1 MTGAVAL
8 PAWPVRCGTFS
19 APTPLARK
27 ASMGAIDVRN
37 LARAAAAGDQHG
49 WDGLVERFGELVWS
63 TTRAYGLSP
72 GDGADAAQTTWLRL
86 AEQLGY
92 LEDQHERLGVW
103 LAATARRESLRLLGA
118 ARGATATAA
127 APPGP
132 AAEPTPDGVPGPG
145 AQGREALLWRVV
157 RELPENCRRLLRIL
171 LTVPPPSHE
180 EVSAALD
187 LPVAGIAAARD
198 ACLQDFRHRMSDF
211 SIRADAEDS

>member
-1 MTGAVAL
+1 
-8 PAWPVRCGTFS
+8 
-19 APTPLARK
+19 
-27 ASMGAIDVRN
+27 MGAIDVRD

-86 AEQLGY
+86 AEQLGHI
-92 LEDQHERLGVW
+92 EDQHERLGVW
-103 LAATARRESLRLLGA
+103 LATTARRESLRLLGA
-118 ARGATATAA
+118 ARGTIAAPAA

-132 AAEPTPDGVPGPG
+132 AGEPGPG
-145 AQGREALLWRVV
+145 DPGREALLWRVV
-157 RELPENCRRLLRIL
+157 RELPEHCRRLLRVL

-211 SIRADAEDS
+211 SIRADADDS

>member
-1 MTGAVAL
+1 
-8 PAWPVRCGTFS
+8 
-19 APTPLARK
+19 
-27 ASMGAIDVRN
+27 MGASIDVRD

-63 TTRAYGLSP
+63 TIRAYGLSP
-72 GDGADAAQTTWLRL
+72 GDDADAAQTTWLLL
-86 AEQLGY
+86 AEQLRH
-92 LEDQHERLGVW
+92 LQDQHERLGVW

-118 ARGATATAA
+118 ARAATAA
-127 APPGP
+127 PNSSLAPEP
-132 AAEPTPDGVPGPG
+132 AADAAG
-145 AQGREALLWRVV
+145 AQGRDALLWRVI
-157 RELPENCRRLLRIL
+157 RELPDHCRRLLRVL

-187 LPVAGIAAARD
+187 LPVAGIPAARD

>member
-1 MTGAVAL
+1 
-8 PAWPVRCGTFS
+8 
-19 APTPLARK
+19 
-27 ASMGAIDVRN
+27 MGAIDVRD

-86 AEQLGY
+86 AEQLRH

-118 ARGATATAA
+118 ARGATAAAPSGPAA
-127 APPGP
+127 APT
-132 AAEPTPDGVPGPG
+132 ADVPGAG
-145 AQGREALLWRVV
+145 AQGRETLLWRVV

-187 LPVAGIAAARD
+187 LPVAGVAAARD
-198 ACLQDFRHRMSDF
+198 ACLQDFRRRMSEF
-211 SIRADAEDS
+211 SIRADADDS

>member
-1 MTGAVAL
+1 
-8 PAWPVRCGTFS
+8 
-19 APTPLARK
+19 
-27 ASMGAIDVRN
+27 MGAIDVRD

-72 GDGADAAQTTWLRL
+72 GEGADAAQTTWLRL
-86 AEQLGY
+86 AEQLRH

-118 ARGATATAA
+118 ARAAATAPRPTPA
-127 APPGP
+127 P
-132 AAEPTPDGVPGPG
+132 AAG
-145 AQGREALLWRVV
+145 AAGTQGRDALLWRVI
-157 RELPENCRRLLRIL
+157 RELPEQCRRLLRIL
-171 LTVPPPSHE
+171 LPVPPPSHE

>member
-1 MTGAVAL
+1 
-8 PAWPVRCGTFS
+8 
-19 APTPLARK
+19 
-27 ASMGAIDVRN
+27 MGAIDVRD

-72 GDGADAAQTTWLRL
+72 GEGADAAQTTWLRL
-86 AEQLGY
+86 AEQLGH

-118 ARGATATAA
+118 ARGTTTAPAAT
-127 APPGP
+127 PPRP
-132 AAEPTPDGVPGPG
+132 AAEPAAG
-145 AQGREALLWRVV
+145 APGREALLWRVV
-157 RELPENCRRLLRIL
+157 RELPESCRRLLRVL

-211 SIRADAEDS
+211 SIRADADDS

>member
-1 MTGAVAL
+1 
-8 PAWPVRCGTFS
+8 
-19 APTPLARK
+19 
-27 ASMGAIDVRN
+27 MGAIDVRD

-72 GDGADAAQTTWLRL
+72 GEGADAAQTTWLRL
-86 AEQLGY
+86 AEQLGH

-118 ARGATATAA
+118 ARGAAAAAAAVVDHGQATAPTAGA
-127 APPGP
+127 A
-132 AAEPTPDGVPGPG
+132 G
-145 AQGREALLWRVV
+145 APGREALLWRVV

-187 LPVAGIAAARD
+187 LPVTGIAAARD
-198 ACLQDFRHRMSDF
+198 ACLRDFRHRMSDF
-211 SIRADAEDS
+211 SIRAEPEDS

>member
-1 MTGAVAL
+1 
-8 PAWPVRCGTFS
+8 
-19 APTPLARK
+19 
-27 ASMGAIDVRN
+27 MGAMDVRD
-37 LARAAAAGDQHG
+37 LARAAAAGEQRG

-72 GDGADAAQTTWLRL
+72 GEGADAAQTTWLRL
-86 AEQLGY
+86 AEQLGH
-92 LEDQHERLGVW
+92 LEDQHERIGVW

-118 ARGATATAA
+118 ARGATA
-127 APPGP
+127 APAPP
-132 AAEPTPDGVPGPG
+132 AAEPPAGPPG
-145 AQGREALLWRVV
+145 ADEQGREALLWRVV
-157 RELPENCRRLLRIL
+157 RELPEQCRRLLRVL

-211 SIRADAEDS
+211 SIRADADDS

>member
-1 MTGAVAL
+1 
-8 PAWPVRCGTFS
+8 
-19 APTPLARK
+19 
-27 ASMGAIDVRN
+27 MGAIDVRD

-86 AEQLGY
+86 AEQLRY

-103 LAATARRESLRLLGA
+103 LAATARRESLRLLGV
-118 ARGATATAA
+118 ARGTTAAAA

-132 AAEPTPDGVPGPG
+132 APAADVPGAG
-145 AQGREALLWRVV
+145 APGREALLWRVV
-157 RELPENCRRLLRIL
+157 RELPESCRRLLRIL

-187 LPVAGIAAARD
+187 LPVAGVAAARD
-198 ACLQDFRHRMSDF
+198 ACLQDFRRRMSDF
-211 SIRADAEDS
+211 SIRADADDS